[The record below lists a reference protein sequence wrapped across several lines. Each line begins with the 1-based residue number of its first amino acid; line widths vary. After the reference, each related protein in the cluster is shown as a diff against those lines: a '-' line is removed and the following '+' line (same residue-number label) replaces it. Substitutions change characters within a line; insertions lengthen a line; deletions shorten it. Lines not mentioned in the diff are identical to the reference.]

1 MDEVTEISDAL
12 KERLASLRTKSQQT
26 ASEYLAYLLFTLCS
40 PNNREISHQKTK
52 YTTQTSVL
60 TKGVR
65 LFIQNHLAEILYA
78 ETKGAL
84 PAEPNSLPKKKRRRD
99 EDEEYERELGTRM
112 STLVEVG
119 SCSLRLMW

>member
-1 MDEVTEISDAL
+1 
-12 KERLASLRTKSQQT
+12 LRSF
-26 ASEYLAYLLFTLCS
+26 YYS
-40 PNNREISHQKTK
+40 PSFNGSEISHQKTK

-112 STLVEVG
+112 SNLVEVVSSNFASDG
-119 SCSLRLMW
+119 VGVDESTCSS